1 MFLVDRYPVS
11 VHIAFLRS
19 IYPHIPFVELRG
31 LLELLPGDAIV
42 GRPIDKAGDPAFDCV
57 QLFVSIG

>member
-1 MFLVDRYPVS
+1 MS
-11 VHIAFLRS
+11 G
-19 IYPHIPFVELRG
+19 VELRG